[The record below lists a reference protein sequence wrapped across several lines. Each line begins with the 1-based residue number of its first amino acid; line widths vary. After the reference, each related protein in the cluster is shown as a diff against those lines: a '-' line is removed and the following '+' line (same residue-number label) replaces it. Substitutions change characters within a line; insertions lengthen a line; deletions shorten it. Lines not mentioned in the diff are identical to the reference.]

1 MNIAET
7 PQNIIRKK
15 AISVFVIVLLLTVIQ
30 ILLFYFKIDRIST
43 SVINMLIFWPLF
55 LVALGHSILVVVY
68 SIRHFK
74 AIQIVYL
81 IFTLPVFAFLIYF
94 IWDLIVKY

>member
-1 MNIAET
+1 MSIAET

-68 SIRHFK
+68 SIKHLRS
-74 AIQIVYL
+74 IQIAYL
-81 IFTLPVFAFLIYF
+81 LFTLPVLS
-94 IWDLIVKY
+94 WRPVQM